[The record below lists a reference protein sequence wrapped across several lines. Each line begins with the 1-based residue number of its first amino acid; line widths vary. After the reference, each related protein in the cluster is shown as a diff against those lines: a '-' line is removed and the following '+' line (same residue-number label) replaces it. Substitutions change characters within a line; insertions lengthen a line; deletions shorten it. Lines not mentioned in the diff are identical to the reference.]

1 MPDRNKTKDRDPK
14 GSADEAKRR
23 DEAARW
29 KEENA
34 EAIKAYNEWVERE
47 GLPFAKYRRF
57 WCGRSA
63 GRTREAGVGL

>member
-1 MPDRNKTKDRDPK
+1 MGPGLRQSDRGGYQMPDRNKTKDRDPK
-14 GSADEAKRR
+14 DEADETKRK

-34 EAIKAYNEWVERE
+34 AAIEAFNEWVKRE

-57 WCGRSA
+57 
-63 GRTREAGVGL
+63 